1 MPSRAEWA
9 QRAEGAYWHPEALA
23 RAWRGA
29 GGRVVGIL
37 GHDVPRELVSAA
49 GMLPVRLAPARLGP
63 SDGGPAERSPFQL
76 APDAQVV
83 LDALAGGRLDWLDA
97 LVIGRDTEA
106 QTKLFYVLRELLHA
120 GDLAPMAVWFYDL
133 LRVPDPACA
142 RYNRLRATEF
152 RDVLG
157 AWSGSRPDDDAVR
170 AAIGR
175 ANATTRRM
183 EHLGD
188 RRRGSP
194 PRLSGTD
201 ALVLSGAVMAMPDE
215 RAHSLIDAVLGDGG
229 SERSGVPVFVTGSPV
244 DDPALYR
251 AVEDAGF
258 LIAGEDHDW
267 GARAWH
273 LIEETPDPLEGLIGS
288 YLAAP
293 PPAARTGLAERRD
306 AVAGAARRAGALA
319 VLQLVFDHDGSAE
332 WEAPGIAARLEVPF
346 LSVRL
351 PWPRGDEVSAS
362 RLVSG
367 LERALASAD
376 G

>member
-1 MPSRAEWA
+1 MLSRAEWA
-9 QRAEGAYWHPEALA
+9 ERATCAYWHPEAIA
-23 RAWRGA
+23 CAWRDT

-49 GMLPVRLAPARLGP
+49 GMLPVRLAPARLDP
-63 SDGGPAERSPFQL
+63 SDGTPVEPSPFKL

-83 LDALAGGRLDWLDA
+83 LDALASGGLDWLDA

-106 QTKLFYVLRELLHA
+106 HTKLFYVLRELLHA
-120 GDLAPMAVWFYDL
+120 GDLAPLALWFYDL

-142 RYNRLRATEF
+142 RYNRLRAAEF

-183 EHLGD
+183 EQVGD
-188 RRRGSP
+188 LRRARPAGM
-194 PRLSGTD
+194 SGTD
-201 ALVLSGAVMAMPDE
+201 ALVLSGAVMALVDE
-215 RAHSLIDAVLGDGG
+215 EAHALIDDVLADGG
-229 SERSGVPVFVTGSPV
+229 PESSGVPVFVTGSPM

-258 LIAGEDHDW
+258 LIVGEDHDW
-267 GARAWH
+267 GARAWYPVD
-273 LIEETPDPLEGLIGS
+273 ETPDPLDGLIESYTAGS
-288 YLAAP
+288 

-306 AVAGAARRAGALA
+306 AVAGAVRQSGALA
-319 VLQLVFDHDGSAE
+319 VVQLVFDHDASAE

-346 LSVRL
+346 LSVRV
-351 PWPRGDEVSAS
+351 PWPRGDETSAS
-362 RLVSG
+362 RIVSG
-367 LERALASAD
+367 LAQALATAD
-376 G
+376 D